1 MNAVK
6 LMDGYDTVV
15 DRTKLRVVVQG
26 AHQKGALHLLNKLI
40 PLVFTTEELAS
51 SCGKGLSSSSR
62 PGAGGKIPLD
72 ATKVNVCKGGSC

>member
-1 MNAVK
+1 MTTVK

-51 SCGKGLSSSSR
+51 SCGQGLSSWAVLKLWAISTS
-62 PGAGGKIPLD
+62 
-72 ATKVNVCKGGSC
+72 NCS